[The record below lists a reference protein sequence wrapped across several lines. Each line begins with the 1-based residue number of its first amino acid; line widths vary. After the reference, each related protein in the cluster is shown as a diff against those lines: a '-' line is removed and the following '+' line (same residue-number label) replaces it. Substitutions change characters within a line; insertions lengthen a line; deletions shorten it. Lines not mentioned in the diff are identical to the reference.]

1 MNGII
6 FHGKSATM
14 GCSVEFI
21 FEPEITTEPVQAI
34 AEFSTGEKAYAE
46 ILKVDP
52 WQVQIRLGE
61 YVNGK
66 GKVVKETFCRLYY
79 DQNNK
84 SWQIK
89 QNLL

>member
-6 FHGKSATM
+6 FHGKSATV
-14 GCSVEFI
+14 GCSAEFI

-52 WQVQIRLGE
+52 CQVQVRLGE

-66 GKVVKETFCRLYY
+66 GKIVRKTVCRLFY
-79 DQNNK
+79 DQSNK
-84 SWQIK
+84 SWQIRK
-89 QNLL
+89 NLL